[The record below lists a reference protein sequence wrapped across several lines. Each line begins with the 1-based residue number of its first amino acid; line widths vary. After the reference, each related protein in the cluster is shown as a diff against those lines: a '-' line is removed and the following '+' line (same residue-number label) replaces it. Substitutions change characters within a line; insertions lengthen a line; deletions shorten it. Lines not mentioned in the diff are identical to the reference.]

1 MVVVV
6 VVVIVYYR
14 TEDKARRVHAKC
26 AALKEQLEQLRDE
39 NLALGAENGKASAE
53 LRASTAKVRFLEEEL
68 EWDPSAIVPAGGPT
82 SADSHLEALNGVA
95 LARP

>member
-39 NLALGAENGKASAE
+39 NLALGAENGKTSAE

-68 EWDPSAIVPAGGPT
+68 ERVRG
-82 SADSHLEALNGVA
+82 EAEDT
-95 LARP
+95 ARGHARELKDVQVGAP